1 MKIRLTPL
9 DIACW
14 GGMIA
19 FAFSNMTTP
28 ICLPEISSALTTSL
42 AEGGAMET
50 ARTLLLIV
58 VLLLANHVSYR
69 RRRRP
74 RDGMAVQRFPADEKN
89 EHSASRLI
97 ARILVLPGFWI
108 FAVAVAFFAGMMAA
122 GRFLAA
128 KLSKTVSLKTIMMG
142 SAVLGVLVSAVIP
155 FADTLLSFYAL
166 LAVAAVAAACF
177 WPTILAEAGNCLE
190 VDSTMLFV
198 LLSSVGI
205 AGFGFTPWV
214 MGWIGDRAHLRAGFF
229 LSSRSIS

>member
-19 FAFSNMTTP
+19 FAFTFWSRSYVQAYLKD
-28 ICLPEISSALTTSL
+28 LPRA
-42 AEGGAMET
+42 G
-50 ARTLLLIV
+50 
-58 VLLLANHVSYR
+58 
-69 RRRRP
+69 
-74 RDGMAVQRFPADEKN
+74 
-89 EHSASRLI
+89 
-97 ARILVLPGFWI
+97 
-108 FAVAVAFFAGMMAA
+108 AVAVAFFAGMMAA

-214 MGWIGDRAHLRAGFF
+214 MGWIGDRVHLRAGFF
-229 LSSRSIS
+229 VIPVYFVILALVLAVEWRMTSRKRVAGPMTRVTEQGRPG